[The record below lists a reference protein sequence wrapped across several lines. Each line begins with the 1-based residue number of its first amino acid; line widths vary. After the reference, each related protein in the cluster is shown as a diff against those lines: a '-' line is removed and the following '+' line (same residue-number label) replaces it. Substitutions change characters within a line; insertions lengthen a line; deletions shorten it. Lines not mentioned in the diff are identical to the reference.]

1 MGVNKKQVQASFL
14 ALQRKQARK
23 QLERKRIKHSK
34 NRNRNNSNDKDD
46 EDEDE
51 DDDEEDDDNEEDDN
65 GISDEMILRMI
76 VDKNIDKITGIL
88 GSDDYKKVKYLN
100 LKYYYNILNIN
111 LIPYLKA
118 KSYFYQNSYRRYS

>member
-1 MGVNKKQVQASFL
+1 MGVNKKQVKASFL

-34 NRNRNNSNDKDD
+34 KRNRNNSNDKDD
-46 EDEDE
+46 
-51 DDDEEDDDNEEDDN
+51 EDDN